1 MQFFIIVLIGALV
14 LFLFRLYHLGND
26 DYVLAKK
33 NITLDDLVKNQ
44 NFITM
49 KQDGIIKALLGL
61 TTMEEILRTVNI

>member
-1 MQFFIIVLIGALV
+1 M
-14 LFLFRLYHLGND
+14 GND